1 VPVPACICASCFK
14 LHVLRRRCYR
24 RWNTASGWRRL
35 GQWRIMNSHAS
46 IPGRLLQA
54 PGVYSMIVWLQL
66 SPAVCC
72 VSCVQLTTRFV
83 VVATNTAEKCV
94 ALFDGD
100 MSQKVNVLGHVGW
113 HRNLFQQAM
122 EILCTNLISPYTD
135 SVVKRIMESTTSAII
150 FGLRAKI

>member
-1 VPVPACICASCFK
+1 MCLQRLVTCSTLIVKEYFEDLRLGLSQSSCLIVLAPRLFPQPQLWHLPWLVPVPPCICASCFK
-14 LHVLRRRCYR
+14 IHVLRRRCYR

-66 SPAVCC
+66 SPAVCG

-83 VVATNTAEKCV
+83 VVATNAAENCV

-100 MSQKVNVLGHVGW
+100 MCHK
-113 HRNLFQQAM
+113 
-122 EILCTNLISPYTD
+122 
-135 SVVKRIMESTTSAII
+135 K
-150 FGLRAKI
+150 